1 MRVAIEL
8 TEPFAER
15 LREEAARLGVAP
27 EELARAAVNDL
38 LGTQR
43 EDFRA
48 AAEYVLRKNE
58 DLYRRLA

>member
-8 TEPFAER
+8 TEPLAER

-38 LGTQR
+38 LSTQR
-43 EDFRA
+43 DDFRA